1 MKSFRWGKG
10 LSRLMVRS
18 GELLSRL
25 GYEYYLFSQEGEKPE
40 YSGKTF
46 VDILPGLEKASSS
59 RGRRL
64 AYQKLYRHQE
74 EAFNILRDG
83 LNLILRSGTGSG
95 KTEAW
100 FLASAYKNLK
110 TLVIYP
116 TLALAEDQY
125 SRLRDYG
132 EDLGIPVMAID
143 ALRRQ
148 ELAEK
153 HGVQNL
159 RKMIASSQ
167 ILLTNPAYLLNEVK
181 KMVLGRGSMLRSFL
195 ERVDLIVVD
204 DFDFYGPREI
214 ALLFSMLKL
223 LKEITGR
230 RPQYAFMTAALENP
244 EEVAEHLSNINGKKT
259 RIISGRAFKAP
270 NKTFIVLGKDLRKFW
285 EEAGKWRDRLKEAGV
300 GEDIMEAL
308 EDYDSFRKNFYK
320 VWDALRY
327 AGVSVPEPWPD
338 PVEIISEYLFDES
351 VTLVFTRS
359 IARAEEIVRR
369 VVQRTGRR
377 DRVAAHHHL
386 MEKRYRREVE
396 EAVKRGLIKVIVS
409 PRTLSQGI
417 DIGAV
422 HRVVHIGLPDEVRE
436 FYQREGR
443 KGRRPEIEE
452 TETIVVPSSLW
463 DSDLLSRG
471 VETLKRWIELP
482 LEKIIVNPS
491 NKYSILFEALAKIQ
505 SPMLRSKLTKEELE
519 LLRSLGLERNL
530 ELTGVGKKTWRQMNF
545 YEFAPPYGVKR
556 IKIDEDGSERRLED
570 VSHCDLV
577 EKFQPG
583 SIDYTSDS
591 IVTYH
596 RLSERT
602 RTVTAVVV
610 EPLRERILRRN
621 EGTAYAL
628 EEYIRIKSMWGEEP
642 NILKDYY
649 LGRLHSTVFC
659 VVHPPTSGFGRYVK
673 IPNRVE
679 WILLAE
685 RKKMIRRDGETVFYR
700 DRRNLVV
707 PAPTYGK
714 YEDYTY
720 GLMVEAD
727 IEDDPELLRIG
738 LAYITIVLRR
748 RLGIAFETILYDVV
762 RLGERKF
769 IALHE
774 PESAGL
780 IERLDWSMIYREVE
794 DYEPDELDEIF
805 LAEIDE
811 YAYSTFTS
819 KGLDWGLARRMAL
832 KALDHLRVRE
842 RLMMEFMGKPL
853 EVPKP
858 SRSLRI
864 ASLTGLYLKIRE
876 DLNAGIYA
884 LNLFDGEEHYYA
896 SGVSELSHPDEEYLG
911 LHQKISQ
918 LLDQGFQLT
927 IYSIRVLGGVFEEAG
942 IRGLEAALKGAQSI
956 GKLTQIS
963 DKLVEQLGWRP
974 PLEELKKAV
983 LGEAVSPSISELTSR
998 LEDIKRRQP
1007 GVRSLQAVKDR
1018 LDPELME
1025 YLSGEAE
1032 AIYLTFLALRS
1043 LKEIAESAGE
1053 VGGSKDIK

>member
-1 MKSFRWGKG
+1 M
-10 LSRLMVRS
+10 SRPTIRS
-18 GELLSRL
+18 DELLPRL
-25 GYEYYLFSQEGEKPE
+25 GYEYYLFGQEGERPE
-40 YSGKTF
+40 YSEKTF
-46 VDILPGLEKASSS
+46 ADILPGLGEARSD
-59 RGRRL
+59 RGRKLAPQRL
-64 AYQKLYRHQE
+64 YKHQE
-74 EAFNILRDG
+74 EAFRTLAEG

-100 FLASAYKNLK
+100 FLASAHRGLK

-125 SRLRDYG
+125 GRLRDYG
-132 EDLGIPVMAID
+132 GDLGIPVMAID
-143 ALRRQ
+143 ALKRQ
-148 ELAEK
+148 ELAER

-159 RKMIASSQ
+159 RKMISGSQ

-181 KMVLGRGSMLRSFL
+181 KIILGRGSILREFL
-195 ERVDLIVVD
+195 EKLDLIVVD

-223 LKEITGR
+223 LKEATGR

-244 EEVAEHLSNINGKKT
+244 GDVAEYLTSINGRET
-259 RIISGRAFKAP
+259 RIISGKAFKAP
-270 NKTFIVLGKDLRKFW
+270 NKTYIVLGKDLRRFW
-285 EEAGKWRDRLKEAGV
+285 EEARRWRDRLEEAGV
-300 GEDIMEAL
+300 GEDVLEAL
-308 EDYDSFRKNFYK
+308 EDYGEFRKNFYK

-338 PVEIISEYLFDES
+338 PAEIISEYLFDNV

-369 VVQRTGRR
+369 IVQRTGRR
-377 DRVAAHHHL
+377 ERIAAHHHL
-386 MEKRYRREVE
+386 LEKRYRREVE
-396 EAVKRGLIKVIVS
+396 EAVKNGLIKVIVS

-452 TETIVVPSSLW
+452 TETIIIPSSLW
-463 DSDLLSRG
+463 DNDLLSRG
-471 VETLKRWIELP
+471 VETLRKWVELP
-482 LEKIIVNPS
+482 LERIIVNPG
-491 NKYSILFEALAKIQ
+491 NKYSTLFEALAKIQ
-505 SPMLRSKLTKEELE
+505 SPRLREKLTKEELE
-519 LLRSLGLERNL
+519 LLRGLGLERGL
-530 ELTGVGKKTWRQMNF
+530 ELTGLGKKVWRQMNF

-556 IKIDEDGSERRLED
+556 IKIDEDGYERRLED
-570 VSHCDLV
+570 ISHCDLV

-591 IVTYH
+591 IVTHH

-602 RTVTAVVV
+602 RAVTAVVV
-610 EPLRERILRRN
+610 EPLREGVLRRN

-628 EEYIRIKSMWGEEP
+628 EEYIRLKSAWGEEP
-642 NILKDYY
+642 NILRDYY

-659 VVHPPTSGFGRYVK
+659 VVHPPTNGFGRYVK

-679 WILLAE
+679 WVLLAE

-707 PAPTYGK
+707 PSPTYGK

-720 GLMVEAD
+720 GIVVEAD

-748 RLGIAFETILYDVV
+748 RLGIAFETILYDVI
-762 RLGERKF
+762 RLSERKF

-780 IERLDWSMIYREVE
+780 IERLDWSMVYREVE
-794 DYEPDELDEIF
+794 AYEPDELDEIF

-811 YAYSTFTS
+811 YAYSSFTS
-819 KGLDWGLARRMAL
+819 KGLDWRLARRMAL
-832 KALDHLRVRE
+832 RVLDHLRVRE
-842 RLMMEFMGKPL
+842 RLRLEFMGRRL

-864 ASLTGLYLKIRE
+864 ASLTGLYIRLRE

-884 LNLFDGEEHYYA
+884 LDLFDGEEHYYA
-896 SGVSELSHPDEEYLG
+896 SGISELSHPDEGYLG
-911 LHQKISQ
+911 LHQRLSQ
-918 LLDQGFQLT
+918 LLDQGFRLT
-927 IYSIRVLGGVFEEAG
+927 IYSMRVLGGVFEEAG
-942 IRGLEAALKGAQSI
+942 IRGLEAALRGAESI
-956 GKLTQIS
+956 GKLSQVS
-963 DKLVEQLGWRP
+963 EELAGQLGWRP
-974 PLEELKKAV
+974 PLEELKRSI
-983 LGEAVSPSISELTSR
+983 LGEVSPTVSELTGR
-998 LEDIKRRQP
+998 LEDVKRRQP
-1007 GVRSLQAVKDR
+1007 GVRRMEAVKDR

-1025 YLSGEAE
+1025 YLSKEAE
-1032 AIYLTFLALRS
+1032 AIYLASLAVKS
-1043 LKEIAESAGE
+1043 LGKVAEQ